1 MSFFVYLL
9 ESESNGNYYVGQTNN
24 MDERMERHN
33 SGREKYTSVHRPW
46 RLVGKL
52 EKSTRSEAVILER
65 KLKQL
70 S

>member
-9 ESESNGNYYVGQTNN
+9 ESESNGSYYVGQTNN
-24 MDERMERHN
+24 MDERLERHN
-33 SGREKYTSVHRPW
+33 SGREKYTSVHLPW

-52 EKSTRSEAVILER
+52 EKSTRSKAVILER